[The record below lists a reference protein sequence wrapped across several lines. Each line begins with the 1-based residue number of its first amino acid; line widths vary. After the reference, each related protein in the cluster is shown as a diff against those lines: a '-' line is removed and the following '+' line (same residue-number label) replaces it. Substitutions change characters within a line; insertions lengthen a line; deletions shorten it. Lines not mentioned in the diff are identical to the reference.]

1 METKNSGL
9 PILTNVPVSTM
20 VRTIGR
26 PHVKKPSMESASS
39 VTQPVSMEAEYL
51 LIKKKAQEAGFA
63 EGIEQGR
70 KEGFKQGFSSGTAT
84 AEKAAD
90 EKMAN
95 LFKEKSRDIEKLLS
109 TMSNAIDRSMQSL
122 EQSSSDIAFEA
133 LIKIIGH
140 ADHYQDIA
148 RRAVEQVL
156 SQIRTGTQVK
166 VRLHSSDMQLIQAF
180 SAFPP
185 DIAFVADDSL
195 SIGGC
200 LVESPFGVVNASL
213 ETQLKAL
220 RTILDSTRSAI
231 YLKPQ

>member
-9 PILTNVPVSTM
+9 PILTNVPMSAM
-20 VRTIGR
+20 VRSIGR
-26 PHVKKPSMESASS
+26 PHVIKPSTESAPSA
-39 VTQPVSMEAEYL
+39 VQPVSMDAEYL

-70 KEGFKQGFSSGTAT
+70 KEGFKQGFSSGTAA

-90 EKMAN
+90 EKMVN
-95 LFKEKSRDIEKLLS
+95 LFEEKSRDIEKLLS
-109 TMSNAIDRSMQSL
+109 TISSAINHSMHSL
-122 EQSSSDIAFEA
+122 EQSSANIAFEA

-156 SQIRTGTQVK
+156 SQIRTGTKVK
-166 VRLHSSDMQLIQAF
+166 VKLHSSDMQLIQVF

-200 LVESPFGVVNASL
+200 VVESPFGAIDASL

-220 RTILDSTRSAI
+220 RTILDSARSGI
-231 YLKPQ
+231 YQKS